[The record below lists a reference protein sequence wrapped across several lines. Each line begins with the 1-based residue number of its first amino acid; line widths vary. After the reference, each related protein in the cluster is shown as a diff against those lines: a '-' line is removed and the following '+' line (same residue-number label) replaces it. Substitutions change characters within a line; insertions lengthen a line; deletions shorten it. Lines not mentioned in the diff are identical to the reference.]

1 MNSGGGGAAPTGGG
15 GKPGMLASAG
25 ATPVSVPPTQVN
37 EEYISK
43 FNYDATK
50 DDELSLTKGMRVLV
64 LKMEEDGWWYG
75 RDAERPG
82 NPGWFPSNYV
92 TKDVQ
97 TANTP
102 VASKPQTNG
111 CLMVVRSL
119 YPFKTD
125 NPEELRFEQDELLDI
140 VEEPPDDPEWWMA
153 RNSDGIVGLVPK
165 NYVEVVP
172 DAQPVSGQRYDAVAQ
187 KAEGFIPSGNVSFV

>member
-1 MNSGGGGAAPTGGG
+1 MFP
-15 GKPGMLASAG
+15 PGV
-25 ATPVSVPPTQVN
+25 TPVSVPPTQVN

-75 RDAERPG
+75 RDAERMG

-92 TKDVQ
+92 AKDNQPGLATDV
-97 TANTP
+97 P

-111 CLMVVRSL
+111 CLMVARCL
-119 YPFKTD
+119 YPYQTD
-125 NPEELRFEQDELLDI
+125 HQEELRFEQDELLDI
-140 VEEPPDDPEWWMA
+140 LEEPPDDPEWWLA
-153 RNSDGIVGLVPK
+153 RNSEGTVGLVPK
-165 NYVEVVP
+165 NYVEKVP
-172 DAQPVSGQRYDAVAQ
+172 DAQPVSSNRKYDAVAP
-187 KAEGFIPSGNVSFV
+187 KAEVIIPANDVSNIHKIY